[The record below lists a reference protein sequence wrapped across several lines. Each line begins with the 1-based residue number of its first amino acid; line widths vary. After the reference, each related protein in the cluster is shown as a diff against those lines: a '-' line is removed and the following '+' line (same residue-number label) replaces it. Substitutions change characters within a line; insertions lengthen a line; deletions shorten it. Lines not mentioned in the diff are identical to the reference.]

1 MSELSKI
8 SLKHNQAIYH
18 KYYKWTQGW
27 DWKSGPFANLEIIP
41 DRSEHPVASLKLSFE
56 VEKDFLQQQATLKL
70 NLPVKLNNSNARE
83 KNRKIKITITD
94 EIASKT
100 PSPVGNVYGS
110 FVLSFEAPTE
120 LQIIPISI
128 QLEGLETKKSSLY
141 VYFEEEKIS
150 SSTGSSDFVAICAE
164 GFEAFLEYF
173 PISQCLWQN
182 GTIILPDS
190 YENIYMT
197 HSGPSPEF
205 EWSGA
210 ENGTNN
216 EIAGYRIIWYENSYT
231 GKVIYGSQD
240 VVNNAFIIPKIGGEY
255 ERGQF
260 IIVDVQI
267 IGNTTDER
275 YRYSKPITAILG
287 RINNLPEIS
296 VSYSE
301 GMVQSNGQVR
311 FTINITDPDNQEQTY
326 FVKIDSQQE
335 RQYDIYPLEFN
346 IQELNLGPGLH
357 SITFQAYDGLERGNI
372 VTRNFKVN
380 QKPQIE
386 APQVIHNI
394 LQGFS
399 STPLAI
405 SSIITYELNKNISTA
420 SAKIKLKLKNVETGR
435 QMEFFDSSI
444 FNSDFTSKRISINL
458 SSLSTLSSFITNGDK
473 YQYSFSIYDGVEW
486 SDYTDYLEVAR
497 YPSLPPL
504 PQYIINGDGNSD
516 LIEENFFSSGIQVEL
531 FLPYPDEDS
540 GYLYLSEFQL
550 KGTQNSFLNEE
561 EVLLSLPPQHF
572 TLSYGESKT
581 VIMPMVEHNISTT
594 NLYNINLNLE
604 SVDTIGQRN
613 QTVITGTDGINFSKS
628 YPPVFAE
635 GAFASVS
642 LEIIKPLSNITNF
655 VISHTAAICEGSLIN
670 YIYKAKIESE
680 EEIVEEFSQNQLG
693 QTIEISIVAN
703 EINQLLKE
711 MVIDYNKKYTVT
723 WQIIAEDGFGRRV
736 SLVTSNLADFQEE
749 PYWSAGAQLS
759 LKHDYDISNLNNQAI
774 AEVPPV
780 TLGENYLDIR
790 MFNPQEGIIFNFP
803 KAQDLNNDIVQYQF
817 FLSRYDLTDDI
828 NLEELQTRLNN
839 PNNISFNSVPFLI
852 LTPDQLVE
860 NNNIYQYRYTASQ
873 YIKNEVFY
881 FKICAKDSTGLISK
895 PIFSNTYIIGCRTSK
910 PYFEIKNYK
919 LHTGNLNEA
928 GEPTLI
934 TITNNLKIN
943 DLGGSTLEFWRE
955 SYYNEYKNFERQLPE
970 YDAKIGLKTEI
981 SLNSDFSH
989 SLSHWR
995 LENQNFLDFDEIS
1008 FEANFQ
1014 SLDDAETRAT
1024 TSPSIQD
1031 FMGKKI
1037 YVRFTLVI
1045 STGLQTGSG
1054 IEGID
1059 DFNNLHTVLSVS
1071 RAFTSSGTAP
1081 TVAYRPHR
1089 VGINV
1094 DEENFSEHDVL
1105 TLSSYKNNKLDNY
1118 LVRMLGDSSLHG
1130 TAEAIEIIF
1139 NLAQGTMDG
1148 AFISGGAW

>member
-8 SLKHNQAIYH
+8 SLKYNQAIYH
-18 KYYKWTQGW
+18 EYYNWSGSW
-27 DWKSGPFANLEIIP
+27 NWRSGPFANQEIIP
-41 DRSEHPVASLKLSFE
+41 DRSEYPVASLKLSFE

-70 NLPVKLNNSNARE
+70 NLPVKLNSRNVRE

-100 PSPVGNVYGS
+100 PSPVGKVYGS
-110 FVLSFEAPTE
+110 FNLSFEAPTE
-120 LQIIPISI
+120 LQIIPVNI
-128 QLEGLETKKSSLY
+128 QLEGLETKKSFLY
-141 VYFEEEKIS
+141 VYFEEENS
-150 SSTGSSDFVAICAE
+150 YSTGSSDFVAIYAE

-182 GTIILPDS
+182 GTIILSDS

-205 EWSGA
+205 SW
-210 ENGTNN
+210 NGGKNGINN
-216 EIAGYRIIWYENSYT
+216 EVAGYRITWYEDFHT
-231 GKVIYGSQD
+231 EKVIYGSQD
-240 VVNNAFIIPKIGGEY
+240 VVNNTFVIPKIGGEY
-255 ERGQF
+255 KRGQS
-260 IIVDVQI
+260 ITVDVQI
-267 IGNTTDER
+267 IGNTIDTR
-275 YRYSKPITAILG
+275 YRYSEPITAILG
-287 RINNLPEIS
+287 CINNLPEIS
-296 VSYSE
+296 VSYLE
-301 GMVQSNGQVR
+301 NTVQSNGQVS
-311 FTINITDPDNQEQTY
+311 FTINIIDPDNQNQTY
-326 FVKIDSQQE
+326 FVKIDDQQE

-346 IQELNLGPGLH
+346 VQDLSLSPGLH
-357 SITFQAYDGLERGNI
+357 SITFQAYDGLERGNV
-372 VTRNFKVN
+372 VTRNFQVN
-380 QKPQIE
+380 SKPQIE
-386 APQVIHNI
+386 APQIVHNI

-399 STPLAI
+399 SIPLATN
-405 SSIITYELNKNISTA
+405 SVITYELNKNISPTN
-420 SAKIKLKLKNVETGR
+420 AKIKLKLKNVETGR
-435 QMEFFDSSI
+435 QMEFFDPSF
-444 FNSDFTSKRISINL
+444 FNGDFTSKRISINL
-458 SSLSTLSSFITNGDK
+458 SSLLTSSSFITNGDK

-486 SDYTDYLEVAR
+486 SDYTDYLEAAR

-504 PQYIINGDGNSD
+504 PQYTISGDGNSN
-516 LIEENFFSSGIQVEL
+516 LIEEDFFSSGIQVEL

-561 EVLLSLPPQHF
+561 EVLLSLPSQHF
-572 TLSYGESKT
+572 TLSYGESKMIT
-581 VIMPMVEHNISTT
+581 IPIVEHNVSTT

-604 SVDTIGQRN
+604 SVDTIGQRK
-613 QTVITGTDGINFSKS
+613 QAVITGTNGTNFSKS

-642 LEIIKPLSNITNF
+642 LEAIKPLSNTTN
-655 VISHTAAICEGSLIN
+655 VVLSHTAAICEGSLIN
-670 YIYKAKIESE
+670 YIYKAKIDSE
-680 EEIVEEFSQNQLG
+680 EKIVEEFSWNQLG
-693 QTIEISIVAN
+693 QTVEISILAN
-703 EINQLLKE
+703 KINQLLKE
-711 MVIDYNKKYTVT
+711 MVTDYNKKYTVA
-723 WQIIAEDGFGRRV
+723 WQIIAEDGFGRRI
-736 SLVTSNLADFQEE
+736 SLTTSNLADFQEE

-780 TLGENYLDIR
+780 TLGEKYLDIR
-790 MFNPQEGIIFNFP
+790 MFNSQEGIIFNFP

-817 FLSRYDLTDDI
+817 FLSRQDLDDDI

-881 FKICAKDSTGLISK
+881 FKICAKDSTGLISE

-910 PYFEIKNYK
+910 PYFEVKNYK
-919 LHTGNLNEA
+919 LQTGNLNEA

-943 DLGGSTLEFWRE
+943 DLGGSALEFWRE
-955 SYYNEYKNFERQLPE
+955 FYYNEYKNFERQLPE
-970 YDAKIGLKTEI
+970 YSTKIGLKTEI
-981 SLNSDFSH
+981 SLNSDFSY
-989 SLSHWR
+989 SLSRWR
-995 LENQNFLDFDEIS
+995 LENQNFLDFDEIN

-1014 SLDDAETRAT
+1014 NPNEEEMQAT

-1045 STGLQTGSG
+1045 STGLQTGSV

-1071 RAFTSSGTAP
+1071 RTFVSSGTAP

-1130 TAEAIEIIF
+1130 TAEEIEIIF

-1148 AFISGGAW
+1148 AFISGGTW